1 MKSKAEEL
9 EKKLKEAENKAVA
22 QVTAAEK
29 CDKSIN
35 DKLTEAE
42 SKLKKA
48 EEENK

>member
-9 EKKLKEAENKAVA
+9 ENKLKEAENKAVA